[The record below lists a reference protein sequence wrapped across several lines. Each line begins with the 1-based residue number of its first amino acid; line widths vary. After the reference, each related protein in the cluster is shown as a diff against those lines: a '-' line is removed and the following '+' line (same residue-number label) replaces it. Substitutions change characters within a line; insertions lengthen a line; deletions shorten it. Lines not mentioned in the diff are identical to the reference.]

1 VQNLLPIELLDS
13 GQDARVVEIDGD
25 RKTVMRLQEMG
36 LRPGSHV
43 RMVRSG
49 TPCIIAVEDRRLSFR
64 GDQAACVLVETG

>member
-1 VQNLLPIELLDS
+1 MQNLLPIELLDN
-13 GQDARVVEIDGD
+13 GEQARVVEIDGE
-25 RKTVMRLQEMG
+25 RTAVMRLQEMG

-49 TPCIIAVEDRRLSFR
+49 SPCIIAVDDRRFSFR